1 MSVFIGDPLHLVCV
15 VENTPD
21 FKEMTI
27 YHKDERLASLKRSG
41 FAEGASLIQ
50 GEFSGT
56 VGNLEINITA
66 VECTNKGIYKCET
79 KTTDDTSISTA
90 VNVAMKRKSLSS

>member
-27 YHKDERLASLKRSG
+27 YHNDERLDSITG
-41 FAEGASLIQ
+41 
-50 GEFSGT
+50 
-56 VGNLEINITA
+56 GNLQINITA
-66 VECTNKGIYKCET
+66 VECKNKGIYKCEA
-79 KTTDDTSISTA
+79 KTTDDTSLSAA
-90 VNVAMKRKSLSS
+90 VKVAMKRKSLSS